1 MMFPRRNKDHENY
14 EFEAYGF
21 LRHGCK
27 ARRHVGSQL
36 QEGSAMLVHIALKK
50 GGERELGAKIS
61 DCVHRAVDAALD
73 LADEAYFQI
82 VTDQA
87 LDLTARPRQS
97 AAKQKDVAVIVLIY
111 PKVRPSEK
119 KKRMLFGGIG
129 ESLEVELQVRRTD
142 IVVGVIDPQG
152 DSWFCGGD
160 QMKLEQ
166 MMAGQLP

>member
-1 MMFPRRNKDHENY
+1 
-14 EFEAYGF
+14 
-21 LRHGCK
+21 
-27 ARRHVGSQL
+27 
-36 QEGSAMLVHIALKK
+36 MLVHIALKR

-87 LDLTARPRQS
+87 LNLTARPRQS
-97 AAKQKDVAVIVLIY
+97 AAAEQTDVAVIVLIY
-111 PKVRPSEK
+111 PKVRHSEK
-119 KKRMLFGGIG
+119 KKRMLFGRIT
-129 ESLEVELQVRRTD
+129 EFLEIELQVRRTA
-142 IVVGVIDPQG
+142 IVVGVVDQQG
-152 DSWFCGGD
+152 DNWFCGGD

>member
-1 MMFPRRNKDHENY
+1 
-14 EFEAYGF
+14 
-21 LRHGCK
+21 
-27 ARRHVGSQL
+27 
-36 QEGSAMLVHIALKK
+36 MLVHIALKK
-50 GGERELGAKIS
+50 GEERERCNRVG

-73 LADEAYFQI
+73 LAGEAYYQI

-87 LDLTARPRQS
+87 LDLTARPPRSTAEQTEV
-97 AAKQKDVAVIVLIY
+97 DVIVLIY
-111 PKVRPSEK
+111 PRVRYGDR
-119 KKRMLFGGIG
+119 KKRTLFGRIG

-142 IVVGVIDPQG
+142 IVVGVIGPRD